1 MKVGILTFHCAH
13 NYGAVLQVYALV
25 TYLKQNGVD
34 AEIIDYRPKSL
45 VKSHGIFP
53 YNKFASKTLKGKI
66 KYLLH
71 ILPYLNLRRIRA
83 KKMSRFIESLPLS
96 SKKYT
101 EADKELCGYDIV
113 ICGSDQVWN
122 TDITHGQDLFF
133 THLVKS
139 DAKFVSYAA
148 SSEINERTLNDIREI
163 ISRFDVV
170 SVREQALKQVLERKD
185 LGKKIYKVMD
195 PVFLL
200 TQREWHKVAKCPQE
214 TTPYLL
220 VYQVRRDNRINEL
233 AKRISQK
240 YSLKIIEL
248 TAEADA
254 ITAESNVVRTASPQE
269 FLGYF
274 ANAKLVLTSSFHGTA
289 FAAIFGVPS
298 KTVLFGSPGDGRAMD
313 LIDFLNIRNATV
325 SIDELKDI
333 VYESQNVD
341 YGLKVEDSKKYLS
354 NILHDENSNHK

>member
-1 MKVGILTFHCAH
+1 MKIGILTFHCAL
-13 NYGAVLQVYALV
+13 NYGAVLQAYALV
-25 TYLKQNGVD
+25 TYLRKRGDD

-53 YNKFASKTLKGKI
+53 YNKFVSKTFKGKI

-71 ILPYLNLRRIRA
+71 ILPYLNVRRIRA
-83 KKMSRFIESLPLS
+83 RKMSSFIESLPLS

-101 EADKELCGYDIV
+101 EVDKVLHGYDIV

-133 THLVKS
+133 THLIKS
-139 DAKFVSYAA
+139 EARFVSYAA
-148 SSEINERTLNDIREI
+148 SSEINERTLKDMQEI

-170 SVREQALKQVLERKD
+170 SVREQALKQALEKNSFRKE
-185 LGKKIYKVMD
+185 IYKVID

-200 TQREWHKVAKCPQE
+200 TPREWRKVAKYPQE
-214 TTPYLL
+214 TAPYLL
-220 VYQVRRDNRINEL
+220 VYQVRRDHRINML
-233 AKRISQK
+233 AKKISEK

-254 ITAESNVVRTASPQE
+254 ITNERNVVRTASPQE

-274 ANAKLVLTSSFHGTA
+274 ANAKFVLTSSFHGTA
-289 FAAIFGVPS
+289 FATIFGIPS
-298 KTVLFGSPGDGRAMD
+298 KTVLFRSPGDGRAMD
-313 LIDFLNIRNATV
+313 LIEFLNIKNATIP
-325 SIDELKDI
+325 IDDQDDI
-333 VYESQNVD
+333 VYESQKVD
-341 YGLKVEDSKKYLS
+341 YQRKVEESKKFL
-354 NILHDENSNHK
+354 NKMLHEKNSDHK